1 MVLYTMSDFLT
12 KHESLLTELEGN
24 TEYNV
29 YDSSTA
35 MSLGEFPAAGVFLG
49 YTKTTPEVNQY
60 HVVEKGYILAVADVF
75 DRDEPKSEKLVQHK
89 TYQELV
95 NILTNTGWGVVS
107 DAEPLLTIA
116 SSEGFIAGWT
126 IMLRFY

>member
-1 MVLYTMSDFLT
+1 MSDFLT
-12 KHESLLTELEGN
+12 KHESLLAELAN
-24 TEYNV
+24 ATQYNI

-35 MSLGEFPAAGVFLG
+35 MSLGEFPAAGIFLG
-49 YTKTTPEVNQY
+49 YAKSTPEINKY
-60 HVVEKGYILAVADVF
+60 HVVEKGYILAIADIF
-75 DRDEPKSEKLVQHK
+75 DRDDPDAEKILQHK
-89 TYQELV
+89 TYEELE
-95 NILTNTGWGVVS
+95 NILNQTGWGVVS